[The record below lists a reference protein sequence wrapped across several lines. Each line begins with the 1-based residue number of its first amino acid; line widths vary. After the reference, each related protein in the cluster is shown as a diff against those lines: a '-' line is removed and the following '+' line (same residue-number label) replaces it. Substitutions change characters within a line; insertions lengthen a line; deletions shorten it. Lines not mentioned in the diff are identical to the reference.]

1 MKWVEFALWLRSCAL
16 PWTRRKRD
24 IRFYHVLPL
33 FVYNCVL
40 YCALDY
46 VEIGDP
52 HGFAGVWGT
61 SEMNTLKSL
70 PYRMYCKEP
79 H

>member
-1 MKWVEFALWLRSCAL
+1 MQWVQWALWLRSAAL

-33 FVYNCVL
+33 FLANCGVYCL
-40 YCALDY
+40 LDL
-46 VEIGDP
+46 VEISDP
-52 HGFAGVWGT
+52 HGFAGVWQT
-61 SEMNTLKSL
+61 SAMDTLKSF
-70 PYRMYCKEP
+70 PYRIYCKEP